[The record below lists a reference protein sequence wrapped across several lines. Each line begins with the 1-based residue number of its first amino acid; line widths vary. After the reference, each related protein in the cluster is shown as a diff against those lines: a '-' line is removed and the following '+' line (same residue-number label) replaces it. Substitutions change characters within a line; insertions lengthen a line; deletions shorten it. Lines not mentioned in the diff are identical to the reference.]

1 MLIINTEILLFKG
14 GTYKFRIA
22 AVYSNQ
28 DNAMGMNSERFTLIA
43 DGDHT
48 SDRRLVQGPTI
59 VKVDKL
65 VVDKNY
71 ALVVEW
77 KVSSTIIFIF
87 FVKYL

>member
-1 MLIINTEILLFKG
+1 MLSKG

-28 DNAMGMNSERFTLIA
+28 DNAMGINSERFTLVA
-43 DGDHT
+43 DGDHI
-48 SDRRLVQGPTI
+48 SEKRLVQGPTI

-77 KVSSTIIFIF
+77 KVSTVSLIDF
-87 FVKYL
+87 FFFFMKCF